1 MDINELEYLSKA
13 LDQASKLKTLLES
26 EFDALKTQDL
36 TAFEEMQP
44 KKVEILTYLAS
55 ESLTERVKTFGAD
68 SSDSSS
74 YLSIWDDIMKMV
86 SECRDLHRRNE
97 IFMLRKLESIR
108 GALQTIQSPDP
119 LNTVEVY
126 DRLGKVRPNRNRKNM
141 GQA

>member
-1 MDINELEYLSKA
+1 MDVNELEYLSKA

-74 YLSIWDDIMKMV
+74 YMSIWDDVMKMV

>member
-26 EFDALKTQDL
+26 EFDALKIQDL

-55 ESLTERVKTFGAD
+55 ESLAERVKTFGAD

-74 YLSIWDDIMKMV
+74 YLSIWDDVMKMV

>member
-1 MDINELEYLSKA
+1 MDIKELEYLSKA

-74 YLSIWDDIMKMV
+74 YLSIWDDVMKMV

>member
-1 MDINELEYLSKA
+1 MDVNELEYLSKA

-74 YLSIWDDIMKMV
+74 YLSIWDDVMKMV

>member
-74 YLSIWDDIMKMV
+74 YLSIWDDVMKMV

>member
-74 YLSIWDDIMKMV
+74 YLSIWDDVMKMV

-126 DRLGKVRPNRNRKNM
+126 DRLGKVRPNRNSKNM

>member
-13 LDQASKLKTLLES
+13 LEQATKLKSLLES

-74 YLSIWDDIMKMV
+74 YLSIWDDVMKMV

>member
-74 YLSIWDDIMKMV
+74 YMSIWDDVMKMV

>member
-1 MDINELEYLSKA
+1 MDIKELEYLSKA
-13 LDQASKLKTLLES
+13 LDQASALKTLLER
-26 EFDALKTQDL
+26 EFDVLKAQDL

-44 KKVEILTYLAS
+44 KKVEILTYLSS
-55 ESLTERVKTFGAD
+55 ERLAERVKNFGAD
-68 SSDSSS
+68 SSYSSS
-74 YLSIWDDIMKMV
+74 YLSIWDDVMKIV

>member
-1 MDINELEYLSKA
+1 MDIKELEYLSRA
-13 LDQASKLKTLLES
+13 LDQASKLKTLLET

-74 YLSIWDDIMKMV
+74 YLSIWDDVMKMV

>member
-1 MDINELEYLSKA
+1 MDIKELEYLSRA
-13 LDQASKLKTLLES
+13 LDQASKLKTLLET

-36 TAFEEMQP
+36 AAFEEMQP

-55 ESLTERVKTFGAD
+55 ESLAERVKTFGVD

-74 YLSIWDDIMKMV
+74 YLSIWDDVMKMV